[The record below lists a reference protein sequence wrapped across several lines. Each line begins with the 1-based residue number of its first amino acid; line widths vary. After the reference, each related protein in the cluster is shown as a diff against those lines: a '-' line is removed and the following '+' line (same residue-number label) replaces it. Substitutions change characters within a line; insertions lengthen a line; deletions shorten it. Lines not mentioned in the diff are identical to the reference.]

1 MSRLL
6 IPSVVAATMLGLLA
20 AVLPGVGYAESTRE
34 FTVVNIETPQGVKVW
49 EPPSLVVNKG
59 DTVKVK
65 LINKL
70 DQEHGYR
77 IADYKIEKVVP
88 GGQAETVE
96 FTADKAGIF
105 PIGCQLHSPHVAGQW
120 SVWT

>member
-6 IPSVVAATMLGLLA
+6 IPSVVATTMLGLLA
-20 AVLPGVGYAESTRE
+20 AVLPGVGYTESTRE
-34 FTVVNIETPQGVKVW
+34 FTVVNIETPQGVKIW

-105 PIGCQLHSPHVAGQW
+105 PIDCQLHPPHVAGQL
-120 SVWT
+120 VVLP

>member
-20 AVLPGVGYAESTRE
+20 AVLPGVGYAASTRE

-105 PIGCQLHSPHVAGQW
+105 PIDCQLHPPHVAGQL
-120 SVWT
+120 VVLP

>member
-6 IPSVVAATMLGLLA
+6 IPSVVATTMLGLLA
-20 AVLPGVGYAESTRE
+20 AVLPGVGYTESTRE

-77 IADYKIEKVVP
+77 IADYKIEKVIP

-105 PIGCQLHSPHVAGQW
+105 PIDCQLHPPHVAGQL
-120 SVWT
+120 VVLP

>member
-6 IPSVVAATMLGLLA
+6 IPSVVAATTLGLLA

-77 IADYKIEKVVP
+77 IADYKIEKVVQ

-105 PIGCQLHSPHVAGQW
+105 PIDCQLHPPHVAGQL
-120 SVWT
+120 VVLP

>member
-1 MSRLL
+1 
-6 IPSVVAATMLGLLA
+6 MLGLLA

-105 PIGCQLHSPHVAGQW
+105 PIDCQLHPPHVAGQ
-120 SVWT
+120 VVVLP

>member
-6 IPSVVAATMLGLLA
+6 IPSVVTATTLGLLA

-105 PIGCQLHSPHVAGQW
+105 PIDCQLHPPHVAGQL
-120 SVWT
+120 VVLP

>member
-6 IPSVVAATMLGLLA
+6 IPSVVAATTLGLLA
-20 AVLPGVGYAESTRE
+20 AVLPGGGYTESTRE

-105 PIGCQLHSPHVAGQW
+105 PIDCQLHPPHVAGQL
-120 SVWT
+120 VVLP

>member
-6 IPSVVAATMLGLLA
+6 IPSVVAATTLGLLA

-65 LINKL
+65 LSNKL

-105 PIGCQLHSPHVAGQW
+105 PIDCQLHPPHVAGQL
-120 SVWT
+120 VVLP

>member
-6 IPSVVAATMLGLLA
+6 SPNVVAAAMLGLLA

-34 FTVVNIETPQGVKVW
+34 FTVVNIETPQGVKIW

-105 PIGCQLHSPHVAGQW
+105 PIDCQLHPPHVAGQL
-120 SVWT
+120 VVLP

>member
-6 IPSVVAATMLGLLA
+6 IPSVVATTMLGLLA

-65 LINKL
+65 L
-70 DQEHGYR
+70 
-77 IADYKIEKVVP
+77 
-88 GGQAETVE
+88 
-96 FTADKAGIF
+96 
-105 PIGCQLHSPHVAGQW
+105 
-120 SVWT
+120 